1 MKKYKTKAGKE
12 IALFICPKTNHIKVQ
27 FSSGGELPEELTGL
41 FTSEREADKVI
52 TSYLE
57 RKANQVRE

>member
-12 IALFICPKTNHIKVQ
+12 ITLFICPKTNHIKVQ

-41 FTSEREADKVI
+41 FTSEREAEKVI
-52 TSYLE
+52 TPYLE
-57 RKANQVRE
+57 RKASQVRE